1 MGVFNIG
8 NQGKTNICNP
18 SWITRQ
24 TMLRKEHFLFY
35 EQTKPPGLSYAKKIK
50 NEKSRVMRDGIV
62 WLVRSPPQGIMSLRI
77 IPAGSQTQIKG
88 HCNSIIYDGFFILHT
103 HLRTVLLLIHLRI

>member
-62 WLVRSPPQGIMSLRI
+62 WLVRSPPQGIMSLRV
-77 IPAGSQTQIKG
+77 IPADHKHKSKAIVIQ
-88 HCNSIIYDGFFILHT
+88 
-103 HLRTVLLLIHLRI
+103 